1 MYEFKF
7 YTPEE
12 SNPNLQVL
20 EYYEDPDSRAPNT
33 TYNANGTS
41 PRIPPTLKTLILDTT
56 RKTFVG
62 CSAGFGDLVRSSVNS
77 TPERLD
83 LDIAK
88 CSEGNGTY
96 EKGPYLHFTINNST
110 SDPTSTVH
118 IQAESREWAY
128 DNDAPSFSLLRYTR
142 DPRTTPEDSKE
153 ATILLRSA
161 LTKRNSPS
169 VLKVCASEDD
179 ISLEVLGPLSVMMG
193 ALNRFSVF
201 ISRRRIFSTV

>member
-20 EYYEDPDSRAPNT
+20 EYHEDPDMKAPN
-33 TYNANGTS
+33 ATS
-41 PRIPPTLKTLILDTT
+41 VRIPPKLKTLILDTT

-62 CSAGFGDLVRSSVNS
+62 CSAEFGDLVRNSGNS
-77 TPERLD
+77 TLGQHFDMAR
-83 LDIAK
+83 
-88 CSEGNGTY
+88 CSEGGGTY
-96 EKGPYLHFTINNST
+96 EKNPYLHFAINNST

-118 IQAESREWAY
+118 IQAESKEWAY
-128 DNDAPSFSLLRYTR
+128 DNDASSFSLLRYTR
-142 DPRTTPEDSKE
+142 DPRTTSEDSKE

-161 LTKRNSPS
+161 LTKRNYPS
-169 VLKVCASEDD
+169 VLKVCANKGE
-179 ISLEVLGPLSVMMG
+179 ISLEVLGPLSVVMG